1 MKVQSNVGNDD
12 YVALD
17 KLKEELYL
25 KLAMTNRKIKL
36 FFFREFPSAIYCN
49 KPVICRL
56 ETYIGNKLDWK
67 HFFRL
72 ETNKVR

>member
-1 MKVQSNVGNDD
+1 MMVQSNSGNDD

-36 FFFREFPSAIYCN
+36 FFFPRISKCHVLHKTLFEALQN
-49 KPVICRL
+49 LLLK
-56 ETYIGNKLDWK
+56 
-67 HFFRL
+67 
-72 ETNKVR
+72 